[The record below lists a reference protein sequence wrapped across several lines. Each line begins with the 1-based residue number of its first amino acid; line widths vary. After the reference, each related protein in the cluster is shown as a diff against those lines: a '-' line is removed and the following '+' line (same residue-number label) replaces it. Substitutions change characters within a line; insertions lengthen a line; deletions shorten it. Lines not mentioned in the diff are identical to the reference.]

1 MAYCVYSTTTL
12 KWIPDKTEVVVTNTT
27 VWVSLH
33 GIIIVE
39 PDQQLHSTLNAFT
52 WRMGHL
58 QSWEKSTNCRQ
69 NFLKFK
75 KSIVARKK
83 KNDLKLFLAFTTI
96 ILAIVKKN
104 Y

>member
-12 KWIPDKTEVVVTNTT
+12 KLILDKTEVVVTNTT
-27 VWVSLH
+27 VSLH

-83 KNDLKLFLAFTTI
+83 KKWFKI
-96 ILAIVKKN
+96 IFNVYNN
-104 Y
+104 YTCYC